1 MGDTFTGGG
10 SASRGSSVVV
20 DPGAPKWSDLV
31 VYFFRS
37 LTGQDVPDTYR
48 ATVWT
53 FNAAIGYLIDPT
65 ANLAT
70 LAADAKASFSA
81 IALLKALGL
90 QSVAINAGLTAIAGK
105 VDTVNA
111 ALINVNTTLD
121 EIATQAAA
129 IVADTTD
136 ILTELR
142 RAATPLFVEGLG
154 AQTLPAIGRLAWVR
168 WEMPG
173 ATAPRLEVLMGGSP
187 VQVSIAESGRF
198 YFDPPLPIGNYS
210 ISVNPGAAS
219 PAIVNA
225 GVIE

>member
-1 MGDTFTGGG
+1 MGDTFSG
-10 SASRGSSVVV
+10 SGASARGSSVVV

-37 LTGQDVPDTYR
+37 ITGQDVPESYR

-53 FNAAIGYLIDPT
+53 FNAAIGHLIDPT
-65 ANLAT
+65 ANLTA
-70 LAADAKASFSA
+70 LAADAKTSLSA

-90 QSVAINAGLTAIAGK
+90 QSVAIVGQLTAIAGK

-111 ALINVNTTLD
+111 ALINANTTLD
-121 EIATQAAA
+121 EIATQAAVIA
-129 IVADTTD
+129 ADTTD
-136 ILTELR
+136 ILTELQ
-142 RAATPLFVEGLG
+142 RAATPLFTEGLG

-173 ATAPRLEVLMGGSP
+173 AAAPRVEVIVGGNP
-187 VQVSIAESGRF
+187 VQASVLEQGRF
-198 YFDPPLPIGNYS
+198 NFEPPLPIGNYS
-210 ISVNPGAAS
+210 ISVNPGAAT